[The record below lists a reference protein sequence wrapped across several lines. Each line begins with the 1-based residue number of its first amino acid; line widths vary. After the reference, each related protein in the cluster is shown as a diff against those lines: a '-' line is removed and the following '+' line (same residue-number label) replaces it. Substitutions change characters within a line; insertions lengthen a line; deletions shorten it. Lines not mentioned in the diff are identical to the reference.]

1 MPAPTTIPAL
11 LTTLGTVFQVFDER
25 TQDSGNVSY
34 GLQTP
39 GGERL
44 FVKTAG
50 RSQPS
55 PGSTPY
61 AERVATLRRTA
72 VLQQELAHPALI
84 PVLRVFEGADG
95 IAVIQPWFG
104 GELLR
109 APAQRRN
116 HPAEAHA
123 RFRQRPLPEI
133 LHALDSVID
142 LHTELARQN
151 WVAGDF
157 YDGCLMYDFRAR
169 QIRFMDLE
177 CYRRGPYRNT
187 VGRLPGSTRFMAPE
201 EFRLGA
207 VIDHRTTVFN
217 LGRLLAVF
225 TDWHPHPPRLAQ
237 LIGSATHPDPESH
250 PDSPVAFQA
259 MWRDAVREV
268 PEEQG

>member
-1 MPAPTTIPAL
+1 M
-11 LTTLGTVFQVFDER
+11 TLGTVFRVFDDR
-25 TQDSGNVSY
+25 TQDSGNISY

-50 RSQPS
+50 HSRPS
-55 PGSTPY
+55 PGGTPY
-61 AERVATLRRTA
+61 AQRVAALRRSTVA
-72 VLQQELAHPALI
+72 QRELAHPALI
-84 PVLRVFEGADG
+84 PVRQVFEGTDG
-95 IAVIQPWFG
+95 LAVIQPWFG

-109 APAQRRN
+109 APAGRRD

-123 RFRQRPLPEI
+123 RFRQLPLPE
-133 LHALDSVID
+133 LLPALDSVID
-142 LHTELARQN
+142 LHAHLAGLD

-177 CYRRGPYRNT
+177 CYRRGPYRNA

-207 VIDHRTTVFN
+207 VIDHRTTVFH
-217 LGRLLAVF
+217 LGRLLAIF
-225 TDWHPHPPRLAQ
+225 TDRHPRPARLTR
-237 LIGSATHPDPESH
+237 LIADATHPDPAGRPE
-250 PDSPVAFQA
+250 SPVAFQA
-259 MWRDAVREV
+259 EWRNAVRDFA
-268 PEEQG
+268 GG